1 MVYFIR
7 ARTHFQYAQSLL
19 QELSSGQRALSLKIL
34 QDIYIQGLK
43 ALYALV
49 ELSPPQRSL
58 TPEEI
63 LDRILPTLSGT
74 EKEGLLRVK
83 NLLFAEKDYNKEELV
98 PLLSE
103 LKGCLNLIKTCLK
116 PIL

>member
-19 QELSSGQRALSLKIL
+19 QELSSGQRELSLKSL
-34 QDIYIQGLK
+34 RDIYIQGLK

-63 LDRILPTLSGT
+63 LDRILPTLSET
-74 EKEGLLRVK
+74 EKKGLLRLK
-83 NLLFAEKDYNKEELV
+83 NLLFSERDYNKEELV
-98 PLLSE
+98 TLLSE